1 MTTKQGV
8 FEVKKSKFY
17 YYRYDGD
24 MAGFDALLS
33 QIKSEHKKATHVVYA
48 YSFSQPFNEKCC
60 DDGEPKST
68 AGAPIL
74 SVIQKKKLSNVAVIV
89 VRYFGGIKL
98 GAGGLVRAYT
108 KSASEALSD

>member
-8 FEVKKSKFY
+8 IEVKKSKFY

-89 VRYFGGIKL
+89 V
-98 GAGGLVRAYT
+98 
-108 KSASEALSD
+108 